1 MRRAVVYAR
10 VSTDAQERDGTSLDT
25 QERGC
30 AELATSHGWS
40 LVRCI
45 RDAASGFDLDREGIE
60 TLRGMLRRGE
70 VDVVIAYA
78 VDRLSRNQNHIGV
91 LFDEVEQAGAR
102 LEFVTERFED
112 TAVGRFILAARA
124 FVAEVEREK
133 IAERTMRG
141 KAERARSGRLP
152 QGTGRGLYGYRYDSE
167 SGTREIVPEQ
177 ARVVRRI
184 FEDFA
189 AGGSCHGITET
200 LNREGIPAFSGGRW
214 HALTARRILLNEA
227 YAGRTVYRRTRVE
240 KVRDPVRGRWVRRV
254 TERDEEEWIEIEGV
268 TPAIVPR
275 ALFDRARSRLMD
287 PERRRRSSPSR
298 VYSLRGRLRCARCGA
313 AMVGHAANRARY
325 HYYRCANGSSGPG
338 EARCGSRYIRVE
350 RLEETVKSALSD
362 LLASPGRLL
371 DEARRAASVE
381 PAVSDELTAIVREL
395 DEVEA
400 RQRRLVQ
407 LFTRGDLP
415 EDILASES
423 RSLADLRAALEA
435 RRRAAQPLRTT
446 SRLDVDQLERELP
459 RVLAAIRSWVES
471 AEGDDLDLLLRAVDA
486 RIAASMDEVEIRGE
500 VPLIA
505 EVPQSFATIEQ
516 TSA

>member
-275 ALFDRARSRLMD
+275 ALFDRAQARLND
-287 PERRRRSSPSR
+287 PQRRNRTRPSME
-298 VYSLRGRLRCARCGA
+298 YPLRGRLRCRACGA
-313 AMVGHAANRARY
+313 PMVGQSLQRGRY
-325 HYYRCANGSSGPG
+325 RYYRCRRSYAGPRDDRCSSKYVRK
-338 EARCGSRYIRVE
+338 EALEASVRESLRDVLAEPDRVIAE
-350 RLEETVKSALSD
+350 V
-362 LLASPGRLL
+362 
-371 DEARRAASVE
+371 RRASEQRVDAE
-381 PAVSDELTAIVREL
+381 ALARFEAEISD
-395 DEVEA
+395 VEA
-400 RQRRLVQ
+400 QQRRLVK
-407 LFTRGDLP
+407 LFTTGALP
-415 EDILASES
+415 EALLTEES
-423 RSLADLRAALEA
+423 RQLSERRDRLESERAALA
-435 RRRAAQPLRTT
+435 RHAPAWDAEDLAK
-446 SRLDVDQLERELP
+446 RLPEVLDRVREW
-459 RVLAAIRSWVES
+459 IGD
-471 AEGDDLDLLLRAVDA
+471 AECDNFDLLLRAVDA
-486 RIAASMDEVEIRGE
+486 QISVSENEVVIRGA
-500 VPLIA
+500 VPLIEPEA
-505 EVPQSFATIEQ
+505 QPDLVTIEQ